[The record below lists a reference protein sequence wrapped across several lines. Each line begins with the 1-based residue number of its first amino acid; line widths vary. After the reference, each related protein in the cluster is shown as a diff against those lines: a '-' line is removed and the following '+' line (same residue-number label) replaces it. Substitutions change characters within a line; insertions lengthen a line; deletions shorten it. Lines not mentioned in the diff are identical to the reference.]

1 MSREQIRV
9 RINSEQW
16 ESWRQEGEGNSELL
30 SRILEDW
37 QQLRQT
43 LATLTELDP
52 VNPSQAL
59 GRLLASHE
67 LLSSAAVTIQP
78 SAAPSAD
85 SPLAAPPHSTV
96 ESDSLAAETIDGLEN
111 NGDDW

>member
-9 RINSEQW
+9 RVDSEQW
-16 ESWRQEGEGNSELL
+16 EHLREEGEGNTELL
-30 SRILEDW
+30 ERILKDW
-37 QQLRQT
+37 HQLRQV

-52 VNPSQAL
+52 NPSQAL

-67 LLSSAAVTIQP
+67 LLSTATVILQMPTASSIPQPPIAEPIVTTEPDLIG
-78 SAAPSAD
+78 
-85 SPLAAPPHSTV
+85 
-96 ESDSLAAETIDGLEN
+96 GLEN